1 MFTSGRQLFPR
12 PPADSREK
20 WLKYYS
26 SYHEILLVGE
36 GDFSF
41 SLSLAMSFG
50 SASNIVA
57 TSLDSYPMPPS
68 FLLFHLMNR
77 LCCQRDA
84 NLNKALFDSRF
95 VFCLHLWFLLLL
107 SCDQRFHLNKCCF
120 VSSDFCLFFFLVL
133 RSAFSVFSI
142 KCCFRS
148 FDRYFHLYFMCFL
161 STFGLIFR

>member
-120 VSSDFCLFFFLVL
+120 VSSDFCLFFFWCYDQHFL
-133 RSAFSVFSI
+133 
-142 KCCFRS
+142 CFRLS
-148 FDRYFHLYFMCFL
+148 VVFVHLIAIFIFILCVFFL
-161 STFGLIFR
+161 HLV